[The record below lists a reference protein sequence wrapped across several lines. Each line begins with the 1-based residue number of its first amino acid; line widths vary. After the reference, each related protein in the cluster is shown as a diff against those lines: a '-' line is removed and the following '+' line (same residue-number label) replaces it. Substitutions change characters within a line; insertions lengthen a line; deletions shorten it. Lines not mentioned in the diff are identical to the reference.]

1 MGRFRY
7 PLELGRFAAAWTAG
21 REGADVPAWTSFNV
35 QAIEDSEEYVAN
47 LLEAPQQSEPKHLAD
62 SLEHFREKASDPELF
77 RV

>member
-1 MGRFRY
+1 M
-7 PLELGRFAAAWTAG
+7 
-21 REGADVPAWTSFNV
+21 PARPSFNI

-47 LLEAPQQSEPKHLAD
+47 LLETPQQSEPKHLAD

>member
-7 PLELGRFAAAWTAG
+7 PLELGYFAAARTTR
-21 REGADVPAWTSFNV
+21 RERADVPARPSFNI
-35 QAIEDSEEYVAN
+35 QAIEDFEEYVAN